1 MSDADGIA
9 FIQGMKAAVET
20 NQPETRFREYVNYVD
35 STYGA
40 AEAHERYYPTHT
52 ARLLQIKE
60 KYDPERVF
68 NFPQDF

>member
-1 MSDADGIA
+1 MTGAKPATSALASPASIDPALLG
-9 FIQGMKAAVET
+9 K
-20 NQPETRFREYVNYVD
+20 
-35 STYGA
+35 A